1 MSAIAQVY
9 GESGRESYIALLLKG
24 RVAGCVLGELVGPE
38 RPARSALVDPVF
50 LHVSEEVHLSVWLE
64 EGLDRGTGV
73 WRDGGSMGGA
83 VSCVGSRMRVILA
96 AI

>member
-1 MSAIAQVY
+1 M
-9 GESGRESYIALLLKG
+9 KG
-24 RVAGCVLGELVGPE
+24 RVAGGVLGELVSPQL
-38 RPARSALVDPVF
+38 PARSALVDPVL

-73 WRDGGSMGGA
+73 RRDGSSMRSA
-83 VSCVGSRMRVILA
+83 VGCVGSRVRVILA